1 LTSLRDQLKSGL
13 SQAIPEPGSE
23 AVPVAELSERIKSLK
38 ADHTIDAAPERT
50 VSRRVA
56 AEVPVTARIR
66 RRIEPTQSV
75 EPPSGQTPL
84 PSAET
89 VMAEAVIPEHL
100 DEPTPQA
107 EIHSPREMP
116 PPARPEPAYR
126 QQVAQGRRQ
135 KGRQLS
141 LF

>member
-1 LTSLRDQLKSGL
+1 L
-13 SQAIPEPGSE
+13 SQATPEPGSE
-23 AVPVAELSERIKSLK
+23 AVPVAELAERIKSLK

-50 VSRRVA
+50 ASRRIA

-66 RRIEPTQSV
+66 RRSDPAQAALSPAGQPTASSV
-75 EPPSGQTPL
+75 
-84 PSAET
+84 ET
-89 VMAEAVIPEHL
+89 VMPEPAIPEGHG
-100 DEPTPQA
+100 EPTPQA
-107 EIHSPREMP
+107 EIHPLREMP
-116 PPARPEPAYR
+116 PPEPARPEPAYR